1 MESFINHHLI
11 TNNALRGPLY
21 REAVRRCAT
30 VLPYAPFAI
39 YLDPCNAC
47 NLKCTFCAQSN
58 GGSRERG
65 LMKWE
70 LYEKAIQEVLELRP
84 SRLFLFCY
92 GEPTL
97 HPDIGRMVKFAVNAG
112 LNVVLDTNAAAL
124 TERKMREL
132 IEGGLHVCTVSFDTA
147 DREEY
152 NRMRVGS
159 DFDRVLANIH
169 MAVDMRDRLGRRN
182 PRFILQEIVPYAKGM
197 KPENSQAYRDLF
209 KGYDVVFG
217 VRFMHNYAGQ
227 GTEKKFALIQREGV
241 SHCSQLYRRLVV
253 NFDGKIHAYCLDPE
267 GYNIVGDLTQGDT
280 VAGAWN
286 SPQMI
291 KLRECTNKGEVSNV
305 LPCNNCDQLTRL
317 PHPSRSRSSRLLSS
331 LLWQIAEARSWMRG
345 ISRT

>member
-1 MESFINHHLI
+1 
-11 TNNALRGPLY
+11 
-21 REAVRRCAT
+21 
-30 VLPYAPFAI
+30 
-39 YLDPCNAC
+39 
-47 NLKCTFCAQSN
+47 
-58 GGSRERG
+58 
-65 LMKWE
+65 
-70 LYEKAIQEVLELRP
+70 
-84 SRLFLFCY
+84 
-92 GEPTL
+92 
-97 HPDIGRMVKFAVNAG
+97 MVKFAVDAG

-124 TERKMREL
+124 TERKIREL
-132 IEGGLHVCTVSFDTA
+132 IEGGLHVCTMSFDTA

-182 PRFILQEIVPYAKGM
+182 PRFILQEIVPYAKGV
-197 KPENSQAYRDLF
+197 KPENSQAYRNLF

-227 GTEKKFALIQREGV
+227 GIEKKFALIQREGV

-253 NFDGKIHAYCLDPE
+253 NFDGKIHACCLDPE
-267 GYNIVGDLTQGDT
+267 GYNIVGDLTQEDT

-305 LPCNNCDQLTRL
+305 LPCNSCDQLTRR
-317 PHPSRSRSSRLLSS
+317 PRPSRSRSSQLLSS
-331 LLWQIAEARSWMRG
+331 LLWQIAEARLRIRG